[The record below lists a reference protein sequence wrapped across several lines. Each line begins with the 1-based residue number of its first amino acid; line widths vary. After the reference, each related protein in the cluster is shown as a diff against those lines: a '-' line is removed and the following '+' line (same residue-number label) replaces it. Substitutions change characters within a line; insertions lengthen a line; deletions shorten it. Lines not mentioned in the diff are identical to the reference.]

1 MKKPYAKFKRF
12 LFLKV
17 KVLIKGCLCM
27 SCYNQRKIHEFCVV
41 SICLKIVF
49 DDVGMLLDNL
59 TKLINDGKNVFFFIK
74 SLNHS
79 V

>member
-1 MKKPYAKFKRF
+1 
-12 LFLKV
+12 
-17 KVLIKGCLCM
+17 M

-49 DDVGMLLDNL
+49 DDIGMLLDNL
-59 TKLINDGKNVFFFIK
+59 TKLVNDGKNVFFFIK
-74 SLNHS
+74 SLNRS